1 MSFFSVDLMQSK
13 RKCAVIGC
21 LGTGGTIA
29 WALAQSGLCD
39 ELVLIDDDKRTAD
52 GQVADILGALPYSAS
67 PDVWVGDYADL
78 EGCSLI
84 IMAVGIPALYESAQ
98 ANQIE
103 LNLPLVRAAAA
114 GIAAN
119 NSEAVV
125 LVAGEPVDIM
135 THIALHSL
143 GFPPSRVIGL
153 GTLPLSLRTGKLIA
167 QYLGTDSR
175 NVQAMVLGTDDDN
188 AFLCKTLLRVCGM
201 SVPSYLKS
209 MGRNDDISLLQSLLD
224 DARYAQGRACDAKG
238 RADFSVSHAC
248 VLIADAVLHDRGVL
262 LPLCVCANGYC
273 ELSQI
278 CISLPCVL
286 GKHGARVAYDVIPD
300 VSEAEQ
306 LRRSAARLRAGLLGC
321 ELLFCAK

>member
-188 AFLCKTLLRVCGM
+188 AFYAKLFYVYAACPFQAISNQWGAM
-201 SVPSYLKS
+201 
-209 MGRNDDISLLQSLLD
+209 MISLCCNLFWTTQGTRK
-224 DARYAQGRACDAKG
+224 DAHAMPRGARIFLFHTLACLSRMRFCTTEG
-238 RADFSVSHAC
+238 YCCHCAC
-248 VLIADAVLHDRGVL
+248 VRMDT
-262 LPLCVCANGYC
+262 
-273 ELSQI
+273 
-278 CISLPCVL
+278 
-286 GKHGARVAYDVIPD
+286 
-300 VSEAEQ
+300 VSSH
-306 LRRSAARLRAGLLGC
+306 RSA
-321 ELLFCAK
+321 